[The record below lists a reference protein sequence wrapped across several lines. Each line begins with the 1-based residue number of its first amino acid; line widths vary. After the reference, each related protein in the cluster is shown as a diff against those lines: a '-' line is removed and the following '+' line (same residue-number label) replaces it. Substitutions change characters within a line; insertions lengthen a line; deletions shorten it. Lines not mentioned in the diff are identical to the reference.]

1 MGRGDR
7 LSSVPGRR
15 GGDAVMAGSAEAG
28 AAGRPSASR
37 APFVA
42 VPAGLRRL
50 GAGVEDP
57 GLSGS
62 RGAALAGAG
71 AQRPS
76 GNPRGRA
83 SPASRRSVPGRSSW
97 RGACLRVNRPRP
109 DGRQPRAPR
118 AGEELGAGWEAQG
131 CRAPSGSA
139 RGSSTADG
147 TPPRPGSVSGRGAGG
162 AGETASGLGGDCSG
176 SWRGGE
182 DLLPGARSTRR
193 ARLAGR
199 PSRGPHAGSPRP
211 GPSPS
216 PSLRVPQPPP
226 HRRVLAPPS
235 LPPRAD
241 LPSSSD
247 PSIQARKSGVFSHF
261 ARVSIN
267 PVLASTNPPHGRQ
280 RRLINDQ
287 LFQSRPAIIAL
298 VAFMITR

>member
-7 LSSVPGRR
+7 LSSVPGR

-28 AAGRPSASR
+28 VAGRPSASR

-176 SWRGGE
+176 SSRVGRGRSEGRGWRGGE
-182 DLLPGARSTRR
+182 DLPPGARSTRR
-193 ARLAGR
+193 
-199 PSRGPHAGSPRP
+199 PRCVVV
-211 GPSPS
+211 GG
-216 PSLRVPQPPP
+216 L
-226 HRRVLAPPS
+226 
-235 LPPRAD
+235 
-241 LPSSSD
+241 
-247 PSIQARKSGVFSHF
+247 G
-261 ARVSIN
+261 
-267 PVLASTNPPHGRQ
+267 T
-280 RRLINDQ
+280 
-287 LFQSRPAIIAL
+287 AL
-298 VAFMITR
+298 